1 MAVRRPTLA
10 LAAALVLGLLVG
22 VQRAVAA
29 TMVGSVDPS
38 APPEAFAC
46 AVYAC
51 PAGKSV
57 GFRQLALHGS
67 DVEVDEPGVLV
78 SARVNAK
85 RITGG
90 EQPEIARP
98 TPAKHD
104 AIGVTIG
111 GYAPLPVVSSST
123 AVHEVDDLP
132 LPVKPGDSIGFLLP
146 SSQ

>member
-22 VQRAVAA
+22 VHRAVAA

-46 AVYAC
+46 VVYAC
-51 PAGKSV
+51 PSGKSV

-67 DVEVDEPGVLV
+67 DVEVDQPGVLV

-90 EQPEIARP
+90 EQPRVAVLK
-98 TPAKHD
+98 PAED
-104 AIGVTIG
+104 DDIGVTIG
-111 GYAPLPVVSSST
+111 GYAPLPVVSSSA
-123 AVHEVDDLP
+123 AVHEVQDLH
-132 LPVKPGDSIGFLLP
+132 LPAEPGASIGFLL
-146 SSQ
+146 SSR